1 MFIVTE
7 IDHFQGGGINVM
19 LPAKMKNKQ
28 SGSSGS
34 RGSSSNSVQ
43 QKKQNHARPSPI
55 DDGVSSNESPLKPMI
70 ATASPSTTFSS
81 AEASLSP
88 AGAQDKKRKIN
99 DPLPACAFVVGI
111 KSN

>member
-1 MFIVTE
+1 M
-7 IDHFQGGGINVM
+7 
-19 LPAKMKNKQ
+19 
-28 SGSSGS
+28 
-34 RGSSSNSVQ
+34 Q

-70 ATASPSTTFSS
+70 ASASPSTTFSS

-88 AGAQDKKRKIN
+88 AGAQDKKGKIS